1 MHFLLDTHALLWYLQ
16 DDVNLSSKARS
27 VIDNEECYF
36 SKVSLWE
43 IAIKQGIG
51 KLRYKKLIPEI
62 VGFCDIMGFIETPVT
77 YSQIEQVKNLPKIHG
92 DPFDRLLIS
101 QAQSEN
107 FTIITRDTI
116 IPQYSVKTLW

>member
-43 IAIKQGIG
+43 IAIKQG
-51 KLRYKKLIPEI
+51 I